1 MQSKEQ
7 RKEKMVDVFSSVATV
22 KFLVVIQSVNRGH
35 NVVLAHPSHL
45 IGYLSFKKFG
55 T

>member
-7 RKEKMVDVFSSVATV
+7 RKEKMVDVLSSVATV
-22 KFLVVIQSVNRGH
+22 KFLVVIQSV